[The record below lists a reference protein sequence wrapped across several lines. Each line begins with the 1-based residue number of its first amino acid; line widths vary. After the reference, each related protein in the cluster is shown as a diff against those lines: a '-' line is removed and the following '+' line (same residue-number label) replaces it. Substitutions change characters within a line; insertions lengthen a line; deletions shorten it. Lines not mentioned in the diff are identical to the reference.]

1 MTAAG
6 SPHSEILGSKPARR
20 LPEAYRSPQRLSSVL
35 SAKASTIRPCK
46 QRTRIRAR
54 TPQEPISI
62 DSQTTNHHTDDHKT
76 IGTTPEEAM
85 PSKLQKQAFKQQTL
99 ARVHY
104 PVLKPPRTTGRPPP
118 PGRRPPE
125 GTNRTRITRRGGGGP
140 GTQKHA
146 HTTTRP
152 TTQPSKPAAPGRP
165 GTSGPQGDTGRMKRG
180 LKFSVERR

>member
-62 DSQTTNHHTDDHKT
+62 DSQTTNHHTNDHKT

-104 PVLKPPRTTGRPPP
+104 PVLKPPRTTS
-118 PGRRPPE
+118 RRRHQDDAHRRARTAPAPE
-125 GTNRTRITRRGGGGP
+125 GTGVAVRGPKSMPIPPRG
-140 GTQKHA
+140 Q
-146 HTTTRP
+146 RP
-152 TTQPSKPAAPGRP
+152 SLPRQQPRDDPEHPDPRATPAA
-165 GTSGPQGDTGRMKRG
+165 
-180 LKFSVERR
+180 